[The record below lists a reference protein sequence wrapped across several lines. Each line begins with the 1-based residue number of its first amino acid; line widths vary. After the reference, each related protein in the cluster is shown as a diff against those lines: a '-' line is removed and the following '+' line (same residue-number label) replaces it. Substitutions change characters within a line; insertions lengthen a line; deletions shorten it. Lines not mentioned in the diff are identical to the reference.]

1 MWNVPLCVRCT
12 RDRTSQVLLWSDS
25 MWCTLPCSS
34 GSSLSNSIF
43 VRQILFTSL
52 SDSVHRYLI
61 LYNGCYCPIL
71 HEVWHYLILYN
82 VCLYICHY
90 LIPYSVCHLSDS
102 VCHYLI
108 LYMSLSNF
116 IGIIWFFMLD
126 IIVLCLNLCLSKFY
140 WLYKQN
146 MFCKQMCFF
155 LTLMIN
161 MFLCLTVLAS
171 VCMLDW
177 IWYCFSGTFW

>member
-1 MWNVPLCVRCT
+1 MKRPTLCKVHKRQNQPSSAVIWFHMMYVAVQFCIVIV
-12 RDRTSQVLLWSDS
+12 QFHICPSDS
-25 MWCTLPCSS
+25 IDVIVWFCTCIIIRFYIMDVIVQFCMKY
-34 GSSLSNSIF
+34 GIIWF
-43 VRQILFTSL
+43 CIMHV
-52 SDSVHRYLI
+52 SVSVSLI
-61 LYNGCYCPIL
+61 LYVIIWFHIVYVIC
-71 HEVWHYLILYN
+71 LILY
-82 VCLYICHY
+82 VIIWFYIMY
-90 LIPYSVCHLSDS
+90 
-102 VCHYLI
+102 
-108 LYMSLSNF
+108 F

-146 MFCKQMCFF
+146 MFCN